1 MSDGTIIIRL
11 LNEYVM
17 NNPSMHTPSADT
29 IFRRIHGIASESGS
43 HRRKGSGE
51 LKRKTVNSGID
62 TISDLIGLTVRTV
75 VSMDVFMQPV
85 NVAIDE
91 HEIVL
96 EVLIHK
102 VEIILVWIY
111 L

>member
-1 MSDGTIIIRL
+1 MR
-11 LNEYVM
+11 

-75 VSMDVFMQPV
+75 VSMYVFMQPV

-91 HEIVL
+91 HEILL
-96 EVLIHK
+96 EILIPK
-102 VEIILVWIY
+102 VKIILVWIY

>member
-1 MSDGTIIIRL
+1 
-11 LNEYVM
+11 
-17 NNPSMHTPSADT
+17 MHKASADT

-51 LKRKTVNSGID
+51 LKRKTVHSGID
-62 TISDLIGLTVRTV
+62 AISDLIGLTVRTI
-75 VSMDVFMQPV
+75 VSMGVFTQPV
-85 NVAIDE
+85 KVAIYE
-91 HEIVL
+91 HEILL
-96 EVLIHK
+96 EGLIPK